1 MKYEDFEKQ
10 AEKIGK
16 GNRCITKKEGK
27 EISDARLQKENGEW
41 FICQDLWDGWGCM
54 DQLGYKFSWSIDE
67 YYSKKIEYLK
77 PSKKDLSNLE
87 MEDILKGTVGEKRKV
102 LGVCGLVNHM
112 SEVDDF
118 EKYDDGY
125 TAEELEED
133 GYELVT
139 DEVEAPETITIAG
152 HTYIKSEVES
162 RLKDLKEV
170 E

>member
-1 MKYEDFEKQ
+1 MKYEDFKKQ

-27 EISDARLQKENGEW
+27 EISDARLQKEHDSW
-41 FICQDLWDGWGCM
+41 YICQNEWIGSECKDR
-54 DQLGYKFSWSIDE
+54 LGYKFSWVVIEE
-67 YYSKKIEYLK
+67 YTAKEIEYLK
-77 PSKKDLSNLE
+77 PFK
-87 MEDILKGTVGEKRKV
+87 
-102 LGVCGLVNHM
+102 
-112 SEVDDF
+112 
-118 EKYDDGY
+118 
-125 TAEELEED
+125 
-133 GYELVT
+133 

>member
-27 EISDARLQKENGEW
+27 AISDARLQKEHDSW
-41 FICQDLWDGWGCM
+41 YICQNEWDGRNCS
-54 DQLGYKFSWSIDE
+54 DKIGYRFSWVVIEE
-67 YYSKKIEYLK
+67 YTAKEIEYLK
-77 PSKKDLSNLE
+77 PFK
-87 MEDILKGTVGEKRKV
+87 
-102 LGVCGLVNHM
+102 
-112 SEVDDF
+112 
-118 EKYDDGY
+118 
-125 TAEELEED
+125 
-133 GYELVT
+133 